1 MVKCYIKVKDKEYE
15 VAAINF
21 RTQEIVYY
29 NPDLSD
35 NTFIVLSASQEVI
48 NNLLYKTVPLKD
60 AVIRI
65 ENIELNFND

>member
-1 MVKCYIKVKDKEYE
+1 MTKCYIKVDDKEYE
-15 VAAINF
+15 VVAINF

-35 NTFIVLSASQEVI
+35 YTFIASSVPQEAI
-48 NNLLYKTVPLKD
+48 NSLLYKYVPLKD

-65 ENIELNFND
+65 ENIELNFSD

>member
-1 MVKCYIKVKDKEYE
+1 VVKCYIKVEDKEYE
-15 VAAINF
+15 VVAINF
-21 RTQEIVYY
+21 RTQGIVYH

-35 NTFIVLSASQEVI
+35 YTFIASSVSQEAI
-48 NNLLYKTVPLKD
+48 NNLPYKTVPLKD

>member
-15 VAAINF
+15 VVAINF
-21 RTQEIVYY
+21 KTQEIVYY
-29 NPDLSD
+29 DPDLS
-35 NTFIVLSASQEVI
+35 NYTFITSSVPQEAI
-48 NNLLYKTVPLKD
+48 NNLFYKTVPLKD